1 MQILWKFLLKK
12 ENSRDHIVYLEY
24 SGNLRRFFLK
34 QKTDS
39 SKSLNDKVV
48 NNLNDPFD
56 NVLRGAYFK
65 CLLA

>member
-1 MQILWKFLLKK
+1 M
-12 ENSRDHIVYLEY
+12 YLEY

-56 NVLRGAYFK
+56 NILGSIFQMSFSLIG
-65 CLLA
+65 CI

>member
-1 MQILWKFLLKK
+1 MEFLLRK
-12 ENSRDHIVYLEY
+12 ENSRDHIVYLKY

-48 NNLNDPFD
+48 NNLNDPFES
-56 NVLRGAYFK
+56 LITY
-65 CLLA
+65 